1 MKLLVVEGQ
10 DPTFPSFN
18 PALLFIFTAM
28 LAHTKFQDAGT
39 IISRYSNEGILNLA
53 TQFYKTN
60 WRIILQKILPVCKK
74 KSTRRKWRRRKKLN
88 SQLKT
93 FCVTRIC
100 NFMELLGGKKFGLIF
115 YTKII
120 WWLFIGNKNVLRLW
134 WNCIFG
140 AKRFGT
146 YLDQL
151 LWNLNDVSFQSMQ
164 YLYL

>member
-10 DPTFPSFN
+10 DSTFPSFN
-18 PALLFIFTAM
+18 QPLLFIFTAM
-28 LAHTKFQDAGT
+28 LTHTKFQDAGT
-39 IISRYSNEGILNLA
+39 IISRYSNEGILILA

-60 WRIILQKILPVCKK
+60 WRIILQKLLPVCKLK
-74 KSTRRKWRRRKKLN
+74 CTRRIWRRRKKLKW
-88 SQLKT
+88 QLKA
-93 FCVTRIC
+93 FCVTRKC
-100 NFMELLGGKKFGLIF
+100 NFMELLGDKMFGLIF

-120 WWLFIGNKNVLRLW
+120 WWLFIGNKNLLCLW

-151 LWNLNDVSFQSMQ
+151 LWNLNDVSLQRMQ